1 MDWAHV
7 VLVLLIALGLNMPL
21 GMWRCHTRKFSLQWF
36 LAVHLSVP
44 FIVVLRLYW
53 EVPVITVP
61 LVIAFAMLGQYLGSN
76 RVLGLGAKR

>member
-1 MDWAHV
+1 MDWAHI

-21 GMWRCHTRKFSLQWF
+21 GAWRSHTRKFSLQWF

-44 FIVVLRLYW
+44 FIVLLRLYW

-61 LVIAFAMLGQYLGSN
+61 LVIACAVLGQYLGSN
-76 RVLGLGAKR
+76 RVLGWGAKR